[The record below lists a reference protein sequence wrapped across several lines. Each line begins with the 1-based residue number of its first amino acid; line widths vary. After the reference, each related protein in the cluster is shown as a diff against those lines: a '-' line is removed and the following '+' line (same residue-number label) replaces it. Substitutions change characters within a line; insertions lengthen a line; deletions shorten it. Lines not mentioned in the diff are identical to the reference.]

1 MTLAMDQLRPA
12 DVRIL
17 SRPFPVEWA
26 GWETTTRRLQCCGWQ
41 IASQYA
47 FDSDRYRFLF
57 KHQQLDLMGY
67 ADWLE
72 IERSVTGAYASGS
85 DLPTIHVRHVAR
97 EFSMERIPP
106 DALSRENITPWTLI
120 DARSQLVTDPIKTW
134 EDFSVFA
141 KLQPKEILV
150 PRADMSVVEHLEAII
165 KAQEPK
171 QHELRQQV
179 LANRTVRQI
188 ASIAEVA

>member
-1 MTLAMDQLRPA
+1 MASAALSQYDSL
-12 DVRIL
+12 RIL

-26 GWETTTRRLQCCGWQ
+26 GWNTTTQRLQCSGWQ

-47 FDSDRYRFLF
+47 FETDRYRFLF

-67 ADWLE
+67 ANWLY
-72 IERSVTGAYASGS
+72 IEKVFATPYSSGE
-85 DLPTIHVRHVAR
+85 DLPTIHVGHVAR
-97 EFSMERIPP
+97 GFSMERIEP
-106 DALSRENITPWTLI
+106 DILSLERITPWTLI
-120 DARSQLVTDPIKTW
+120 DGRSQLVTEPIRTW